1 MGLTTV
7 ATQPALQ
14 IIQQDRQAL
23 EALLTK
29 YSPAMYRAALRKLGN
44 PADAEDALQDALLS
58 ASRHIAQF
66 KGESHISSWLV
77 AIAVNAARLQLRR
90 RQRQPVTSLEETYD
104 DGGFLCVCEP
114 ADSRSDPEETYG
126 QAEMREIVSRLSTK
140 LTPSERY
147 AFRLRVVDGLS
158 VQEAADV
165 LGVAKGTVKSQWFR
179 ARARIRALIHK
190 TDARRHR
197 ILVMSR
203 TSREPHKAHD
213 ASAIGGRSSVN
224 AGDLKHKD
232 RWTIS
237 G

>member
-14 IIQQDRQAL
+14 IIQQERRAL

-58 ASRHIAQF
+58 ASRHIGQF
-66 KGESHISSWLV
+66 KGECHISSWLV

-90 RQRQPVTSLEETYD
+90 QRQPVTSLEQTYD

-114 ADSRSDPEETYG
+114 ADSRPDPEERYG
-126 QAEMREIVSRLSTK
+126 QAEMREIVSRLSAK
-140 LTPSERY
+140 LTPPERY
-147 AFRLRVVDGLS
+147 AFRLRVLDGLS
-158 VQEAADV
+158 IQEAAHA
-165 LGVAKGTVKSQWFR
+165 LGVAKGTVKSQLFR
-179 ARARIRALIHK
+179 ARARIRALLHK

-197 ILVMSR
+197 MLVMSR
-203 TSREPHKAHD
+203 TSREPQHG
-213 ASAIGGRSSVN
+213 SRSERDRQPVN
-224 AGDLKHKD
+224 
-232 RWTIS
+232 R
-237 G
+237 